1 MSLEIITSMCIV
13 VMMGAVVVFLMSKVI
28 LVDFKPNEEGGD
40 DSNQWFVD
48 IPLKQQTI
56 KGNIGIPK
64 KSMQEVYDQLPELNI
79 GIGQ

>member
-48 IPLKQQTI
+48 IPLK
-56 KGNIGIPK
+56 
-64 KSMQEVYDQLPELNI
+64 
-79 GIGQ
+79 